1 MLIFLLKTKI
11 TKYCGKPYDINIF
24 SAKSVLN
31 VIKISK
37 ILLNG
42 TLETVGDEFNI
53 IRHNCFLFFW
63 SAVSCSFRLG
73 SVLLYVLLH
82 Q

>member
-24 SAKSVLN
+24 STKSVLN

-37 ILLNG
+37 IHLNG
-42 TLETVGDEFNI
+42 TL
-53 IRHNCFLFFW
+53 
-63 SAVSCSFRLG
+63 
-73 SVLLYVLLH
+73 
-82 Q
+82 

>member
-42 TLETVGDEFNI
+42 TL
-53 IRHNCFLFFW
+53 
-63 SAVSCSFRLG
+63 
-73 SVLLYVLLH
+73 
-82 Q
+82 